1 MLMLRMSTLYLL
13 ICRDGLGHGVC
24 TTILR
29 LLLAVIKLE
38 QVAELIALALVD
50 QRLTI
55 NFCELIIMS
64 EYFDFFGHEV
74 FISIIM
80 ALNNQS
86 INTSEV
92 IASGTILA
100 HLRKDEVVVAISKNT
115 WYRDA
120 LLYGNLIIVAVDRQ
134 ALHGVLFCDLEPR
147 VVIIQRQV
155 NILYRRCMMALLRRS
170 CLILVLRRTWST
182 RVLLLSH
189 RLLLSRCGRLLTR
202 AALANCK
209 TAQLVEI
216 HQILKLGDALEQLLD
231 AVGHGVHLLLLILLL
246 LLLLVVMVWLAGSA
260 GLLMLMMHF
269 VTGKFPFVSKLLLA
283 SVLL

>member
-1 MLMLRMSTLYLL
+1 MLRMCTLYLL

-80 ALNNQS
+80 TLNNQS

-134 ALHGVLFCDLEPR
+134 ALHGILFSDLEPR

-155 NILYRRCMMALLRRS
+155 NILHRRCVMALLRRS
-170 CLILVLRRTWST
+170 CLILVLRRT
-182 RVLLLSH
+182 
-189 RLLLSRCGRLLTR
+189 
-202 AALANCK
+202 
-209 TAQLVEI
+209 
-216 HQILKLGDALEQLLD
+216 
-231 AVGHGVHLLLLILLL
+231 
-246 LLLLVVMVWLAGSA
+246 
-260 GLLMLMMHF
+260 
-269 VTGKFPFVSKLLLA
+269 
-283 SVLL
+283 